1 MFSLAEK
8 IRFSQKIR
16 MEERKMEKKSFGTAA
31 NGAEYSLYSFT
42 NKNNVTMVLTDLGA
56 TLVSVLVPDKD
67 GVLRD
72 VVLGYDTPQGYLDH
86 TCFFGT
92 VIGRSG
98 NRIDKG
104 HFVIDGKE
112 YQLAIN
118 DNENNLHSG
127 PDGYDKRKWEV
138 VSQGENTISFALE
151 SPDGDQGYP
160 GNCKVK
166 VTYTLTDDNAVELH
180 YEAECDADTTV
191 NLTNHTYFNL
201 GGHDSGSIL
210 DQKLMLTAKNYT
222 PVRDHQ
228 AIPTGEIAPVAGTPM
243 DFTTMKPIGQD
254 IEADFEQLKFVGGYD
269 HNYAICEKPGEMK
282 KMAEAYC
289 DKTGIAMEAETTCC
303 GMQFYAGNFIT
314 DPQTGKGGVIYGRRH
329 GFCLESQYYPNAINQ
344 ENFARPLLKKGE
356 HYDSVTRYRF
366 SVR

>member
-1 MFSLAEK
+1 M
-8 IRFSQKIR
+8 
-16 MEERKMEKKSFGTAA
+16 
-31 NGAEYSLYSFT
+31 
-42 NKNNVTMVLTDLGA
+42 
-56 TLVSVLVPDKD
+56 
-67 GVLRD
+67 
-72 VVLGYDTPQGYLDH
+72 
-86 TCFFGT
+86 
-92 VIGRSG
+92 
-98 NRIDKG
+98 
-104 HFVIDGKE
+104 
-112 YQLAIN
+112 
-118 DNENNLHSG
+118 
-127 PDGYDKRKWEV
+127 
-138 VSQGENTISFALE
+138 
-151 SPDGDQGYP
+151 
-160 GNCKVK
+160 
-166 VTYTLTDDNAVELH
+166 TYTLTDDNAVELH

>member
-1 MFSLAEK
+1 
-8 IRFSQKIR
+8 
-16 MEERKMEKKSFGTAA
+16 
-31 NGAEYSLYSFT
+31 
-42 NKNNVTMVLTDLGA
+42 MVLTDLGA

-127 PDGYDKRKWEV
+127 PDGYEKRKWEV

-166 VTYTLTDDNAVELH
+166 VTYTLKDDNAVELH
-180 YEAECDADTTV
+180 YEADCDADTTV

-201 GGHDSGSIL
+201 GGHLHSDFL
-210 DQKLMLTAKNYT
+210 YRKNAGI
-222 PVRDHQ
+222 PV
-228 AIPTGEIAPVAGTPM
+228 
-243 DFTTMKPIGQD
+243 
-254 IEADFEQLKFVGGYD
+254 
-269 HNYAICEKPGEMK
+269 
-282 KMAEAYC
+282 
-289 DKTGIAMEAETTCC
+289 
-303 GMQFYAGNFIT
+303 
-314 DPQTGKGGVIYGRRH
+314 
-329 GFCLESQYYPNAINQ
+329 
-344 ENFARPLLKKGE
+344 
-356 HYDSVTRYRF
+356 
-366 SVR
+366 

>member
-1 MFSLAEK
+1 
-8 IRFSQKIR
+8 
-16 MEERKMEKKSFGTAA
+16 
-31 NGAEYSLYSFT
+31 
-42 NKNNVTMVLTDLGA
+42 MVLTDLGA

-127 PDGYDKRKWEV
+127 PDGYEKRKWEV

-160 GNCKVK
+160 GNCQGESDLHIDRM
-166 VTYTLTDDNAVELH
+166 TMTVELH
-180 YEAECDADTTV
+180 YEADLRCRIPLLI
-191 NLTNHTYFNL
+191 LTNHAYFNL
-201 GGHDSGSIL
+201 G
-210 DQKLMLTAKNYT
+210 
-222 PVRDHQ
+222 
-228 AIPTGEIAPVAGTPM
+228 
-243 DFTTMKPIGQD
+243 
-254 IEADFEQLKFVGGYD
+254 
-269 HNYAICEKPGEMK
+269 
-282 KMAEAYC
+282 
-289 DKTGIAMEAETTCC
+289 
-303 GMQFYAGNFIT
+303 
-314 DPQTGKGGVIYGRRH
+314 
-329 GFCLESQYYPNAINQ
+329 
-344 ENFARPLLKKGE
+344 RP
-356 HYDSVTRYRF
+356 
-366 SVR
+366 